1 MTKEGVSELNLARQE
16 ESNRSLLF
24 TVHTLAGSE
33 LETPHR
39 PHKVFMRRPF
49 LGIFPRFPTE
59 KEQGEV
65 FFDDKF
71 LNLVVHDPLVPDSD
85 IGCGRLV

>member
-1 MTKEGVSELNLARQE
+1 MDGASELNLAGQD

-24 TVHTLAGSE
+24 TVLTFPGSE

-39 PHKVFMRRPF
+39 PHKVFIRRPVV
-49 LGIFPRFPTE
+49 GIVPRFPTE
-59 KEQGEV
+59 KEEGEV
-65 FFDDKF
+65 FFDDEF